1 MSKKIIC
8 FILGLILLII
18 LNLTVNSTDLFS
30 LLLVFSL
37 YLIFINTFSN
47 IKYNSK
53 SSNLLFPSIIVIV
66 FISLIY
72 ALISYII
79 GNLFFEEIKYIF
91 LSMGMTIFIYPTI
104 NIIKQYLN
112 LNNKKKNSLL
122 ISIIYSF
129 FNLISIIILLLLYN
143 FTSIN
148 VNTLISSLFLEQYIP
163 LIIIVILNYKIFKIK
178 KVKLEQLKP
187 IFLAN
192 IKKTFISLSILAF
205 YYMSLIF
212 LYFSL
217 TNKYLYDY
225 QVVATLLVDVYF
237 YYYYFIILITIFFYP
252 KKIDEDINTT
262 YIKLFNKLL
271 PLTILISI
279 LSGPLLLVF
288 FGSNT
293 NAYIF
298 SLLIYLL
305 LFLIMYNI
313 AMNLLIN
320 KKNFN
325 IVLITALLLK
335 IITTIPLINSLYRM
349 GYSMIYGDIIS
360 TILSL
365 FIPIVITIIYFNNV
379 HKLNFSNYFSS
390 VINIIYENLI
400 LCIILILLQLL
411 VPLKTNNIIEAIGII
426 TIYVIVYI
434 IFNYIKIKFRRIK

>member
-53 SSNLLFPSIIVIV
+53 SSNLLFPSIVVIV

-163 LIIIVILNYKIFKIK
+163 LIIIAILNYKIFKIK

-298 SLLIYLL
+298 SLLIYLS

>member
-237 YYYYFIILITIFFYP
+237 YYYYFIIFITIFFYP

-298 SLLIYLL
+298 SLLIYLS

>member
-66 FISLIY
+66 FISLMY

-91 LSMGMTIFIYPTI
+91 LYMGMTIFIYPTI

-129 FNLISIIILLLLYN
+129 FNLISIIIILLLYN

-237 YYYYFIILITIFFYP
+237 YYYYFIIFITIFFYP

-298 SLLIYLL
+298 SLLIYLS

>member
-129 FNLISIIILLLLYN
+129 FNLISIIIILLLYN

-237 YYYYFIILITIFFYP
+237 YYYYFIIFITIFFYP

-298 SLLIYLL
+298 SLLIYLS

>member
-237 YYYYFIILITIFFYP
+237 YYYYFIIFITIFFYP

-298 SLLIYLL
+298 SLLIYLS

-434 IFNYIKIKFRRIK
+434 IFN

>member
-129 FNLISIIILLLLYN
+129 FNLISIIIILLLYN

-163 LIIIVILNYKIFKIK
+163 LIIIAILNYKIFKIK

-298 SLLIYLL
+298 SLLIYLS

>member
-66 FISLIY
+66 FISLMY

-129 FNLISIIILLLLYN
+129 FNLISIIIILLLYN

-237 YYYYFIILITIFFYP
+237 YYYYFIIFITIFFYP

-298 SLLIYLL
+298 SLLIYLS

>member
-66 FISLIY
+66 FISLMY

-237 YYYYFIILITIFFYP
+237 YYYYFIIFITIFFYP

-298 SLLIYLL
+298 SLLIYLS

>member
-237 YYYYFIILITIFFYP
+237 YYYYFIIFITIFFYP

-298 SLLIYLL
+298 SLLIYLS

-400 LCIILILLQLL
+400 LCIILILSQLL

>member
-66 FISLIY
+66 FISLMY

-129 FNLISIIILLLLYN
+129 FNLISIIIILLLYN

-237 YYYYFIILITIFFYP
+237 YYYYFIIFITIFFYP

-298 SLLIYLL
+298 SLLIYLS

-325 IVLITALLLK
+325 ILLITALLLK

>member
-66 FISLIY
+66 FISLMY

-129 FNLISIIILLLLYN
+129 FNLISIIIILLLYN

-298 SLLIYLL
+298 SLLIYLS

-426 TIYVIVYI
+426 TIYVIAYI

>member
-129 FNLISIIILLLLYN
+129 FNLISIIIILLLYN

-163 LIIIVILNYKIFKIK
+163 LIIIVILNYKTFKIK

-298 SLLIYLL
+298 SLLIYLS

-434 IFNYIKIKFRRIK
+434 IFNYIKIKLRRIK

>member
-129 FNLISIIILLLLYN
+129 FNLISIIIILLLYN

-163 LIIIVILNYKIFKIK
+163 LIIIVILNYKTFKIK

-237 YYYYFIILITIFFYP
+237 YYYYFIIFITIFFYP

-298 SLLIYLL
+298 SLLIYLS

-434 IFNYIKIKFRRIK
+434 IFNYIKIKLRRIK

>member
-129 FNLISIIILLLLYN
+129 FNLISIIIILLLYN

-298 SLLIYLL
+298 SLLIYLS

>member
-53 SSNLLFPSIIVIV
+53 SSNLLFPSIVVIV

-163 LIIIVILNYKIFKIK
+163 LIIIAILNYKIFKIK

-298 SLLIYLL
+298 SLLIYLS

-434 IFNYIKIKFRRIK
+434 IFNYIKIKLRRIK

>member
-122 ISIIYSF
+122 ISIIYSS
-129 FNLISIIILLLLYN
+129 FNLISIIIILLLYN

-237 YYYYFIILITIFFYP
+237 YYYYFIIFITIFFYP

-298 SLLIYLL
+298 SLLIYLS

>member
-37 YLIFINTFSN
+37 YLIFINTFFN

-298 SLLIYLL
+298 SLLIYLS